1 MAIYFPM
8 VGLEIKREFIDGHL
22 RAGSDRLLPLIAA
35 AGGMMMMPAIIFL
48 FVTSGDPMLAP
59 DRCHPLAPV
68 PRCWCF
74 RAIKIRPAETSR
86 IFRIDARLLF

>member
-35 AGGMMMMPAIIFL
+35 ARGMMMLAIIFL

-68 PRCWCF
+68 PRYG
-74 RAIKIRPAETSR
+74 ASGQ
-86 IFRIDARLLF
+86 

>member
-35 AGGMMMMPAIIFL
+35 AGGMMMPAIIFL
-48 FVTSGDPMLAP
+48 FVTGGDPCCPRTAAIRLR
-59 DRCHPLAPV
+59 RCCGAG
-68 PRCWCF
+68 
-74 RAIKIRPAETSR
+74 ASGQ
-86 IFRIDARLLF
+86 

>member
-35 AGGMMMMPAIIFL
+35 AGGMMMPA
-48 FVTSGDPMLAP
+48 SYS
-59 DRCHPLAPV
+59 C
-68 PRCWCF
+68 
-74 RAIKIRPAETSR
+74 S
-86 IFRIDARLLF
+86 